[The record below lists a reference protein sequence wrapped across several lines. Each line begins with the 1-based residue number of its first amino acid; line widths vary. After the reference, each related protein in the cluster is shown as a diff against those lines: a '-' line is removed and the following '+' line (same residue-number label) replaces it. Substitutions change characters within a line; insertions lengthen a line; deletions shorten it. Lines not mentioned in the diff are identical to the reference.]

1 MRKIFLSKDL
11 EQIFIALILACLL
24 IIFVSCFM
32 LSSVTLNT
40 AKKKKDYLFVTSAFP
55 NLHRIPFFHSN
66 DLINWQ
72 QIEPKQRHESQLSLS
87 GQQSNGG
94 ILLLTTN
101 NFPPNRTCHTIIINS
116 KDLFPSGIDLYGL
129 RRLLELIH
137 PSFSNKMLM
146 F

>member
-11 EQIFIALILACLL
+11 EQIFIELSLACLL
-24 IIFVSCFM
+24 IIFASCFI
-32 LSSVTLNT
+32 LNSET
-40 AKKKKDYLFVTSAFP
+40 INIAKKKKDYFFVISAFP
-55 NLHRIPFFHSN
+55 NLHRILVFHSK

-72 QIEPKQRHESQLSLS
+72 QIGPKQKHESQLSLP

-94 ILLLTTN
+94 ISLLTTT
-101 NFPPNRTCHTIIINS
+101 NFPPNQTCHTIITNS
-116 KDLFPSGIDLYGL
+116 KDLFLSGLSQYGL
-129 RRLLELIH
+129 KRLLDLIH